1 MEKLKI
7 MEIKDVGLWEKL
19 TEFVIEERYAG
30 SLKESV
36 YALEGLTFYHE
47 LLE

>member
-1 MEKLKI
+1 MQQLKTL
-7 MEIKDVGLWEKL
+7 EIKDTNLWERL
-19 TEFVIEERYAG
+19 SEFVIEERYAG

-36 YALEGLTFYHE
+36 NAMEGLTFYQE